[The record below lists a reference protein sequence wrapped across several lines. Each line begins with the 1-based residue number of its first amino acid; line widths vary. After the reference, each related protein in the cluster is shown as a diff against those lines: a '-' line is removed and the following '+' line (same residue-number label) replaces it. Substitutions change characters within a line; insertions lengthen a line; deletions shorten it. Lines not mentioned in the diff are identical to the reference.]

1 MLDKKEPFYQ
11 LSECKDFLDLKEVW
25 LGSVDSAIG
34 SAKVLAVSARHSSGS
49 RLVISMAVPVKRR
62 TLWLVERRWVTPA
75 PSSCWKVVKRLL
87 QEIKHTNKH
96 LKKNVDVLRS
106 FGRTF
111 STFLVSQFIP
121 CFSWFHRFFLGILSF
136 PTYPS
141 VFQVMVEF
149 PCLSLVLI
157 LDFLNC
163 HRDFQF
169 HGMKYQ
175 IFLPPPKK
183 GMAVHQTW
191 GKDGGGREEEV
202 KQSESSRSP
211 PVLWL
216 MLLRNP
222 KIPLYSVFATDKAFL
237 DNFEMS

>member
-62 TLWLVERRWVTPA
+62 TLWPVERRWVTPA

-87 QEIKHTNKH
+87 QEIKNTNKH

-111 STFLVSQFIP
+111 STFLVYSLLFLVSPLFPRNLELPDLSFSFPSHGWIP
-121 CFSWFHRFFLGILSF
+121 LFILSF
-136 PTYPS
+136 NLG
-141 VFQVMVEF
+141 F
-149 PCLSLVLI
+149 PELSPRFSI
-157 LDFLNC
+157 FMAWNIKYFC
-163 HRDFQF
+163 H
-169 HGMKYQ
+169 H
-175 IFLPPPKK
+175 PKRVWRFIK
-183 GMAVHQTW
+183 PEG
-191 GKDGGGREEEV
+191 GGGRRV
-202 KQSESSRSP
+202 NKVRARGHHQC
-211 PVLWL
+211 
-216 MLLRNP
+216 
-222 KIPLYSVFATDKAFL
+222 YG
-237 DNFEMS
+237 

>member
-1 MLDKKEPFYQ
+1 MTWFCRLCNWF
-11 LSECKDFLDLKEVW
+11 SESFSGFCQTFFWQSVGHQHGGACEATYTMASWTTMSHPSTIFLLE
-25 LGSVDSAIG
+25 
-34 SAKVLAVSARHSSGS
+34 SGE
-49 RLVISMAVPVKRR
+49 K
-62 TLWLVERRWVTPA
+62 TPA
-75 PSSCWKVVKRLL
+75 RNQTYK
-87 QEIKHTNKH
+87 QT

-111 STFLVSQFIP
+111 STFLVSQLIP

-191 GKDGGGREEEV
+191 GKDGGGRGEEV

-237 DNFEMS
+237 DYFEMS

>member
-11 LSECKDFLDLKEVW
+11 LSVCKDFLDLKEVW

-121 CFSWFHRFFLGILSF
+121 CFSWFYRFFLIPCSVCCSIQVFSHFETISLAWS
-136 PTYPS
+136 THS
-141 VFQVMVEF
+141 VFVFRPWYRRSYTLYFVPGRFVCPMLQ
-149 PCLSLVLI
+149 
-157 LDFLNC
+157 
-163 HRDFQF
+163 RF
-169 HGMKYQ
+169 H
-175 IFLPPPKK
+175 I
-183 GMAVHQTW
+183 
-191 GKDGGGREEEV
+191 
-202 KQSESSRSP
+202 
-211 PVLWL
+211 
-216 MLLRNP
+216 
-222 KIPLYSVFATDKAFL
+222 III
-237 DNFEMS
+237 

>member
-11 LSECKDFLDLKEVW
+11 LSVCKDFLDLKEVW

-111 STFLVSQFIP
+111 STFLVYSLLFLVSPLFPRNLELPDLSFSFPSHGWIP
-121 CFSWFHRFFLGILSF
+121 LFILSF
-136 PTYPS
+136 NLG
-141 VFQVMVEF
+141 F
-149 PCLSLVLI
+149 PELSPRFSI
-157 LDFLNC
+157 FMAWNIKYFC
-163 HRDFQF
+163 H
-169 HGMKYQ
+169 H
-175 IFLPPPKK
+175 PKRVWRFIK
-183 GMAVHQTW
+183 PE
-191 GKDGGGREEEV
+191 GKTEGGGGRRLNKV
-202 KQSESSRSP
+202 RARGHHQ
-211 PVLWL
+211 
-216 MLLRNP
+216 
-222 KIPLYSVFATDKAFL
+222 YYG
-237 DNFEMS
+237 

>member
-11 LSECKDFLDLKEVW
+11 LSVCKDFLDLKEVW

-163 HRDFQF
+163 PRDFQF
-169 HGMKYQ
+169 SWHEISN
-175 IFLPPPKK
+175 IFATTQK
-183 GMAVHQTW
+183 GY
-191 GKDGGGREEEV
+191 GGSSNLRERRRGRGEEG
-202 KQSESSRSP
+202 KQSESSRSS

>member
-11 LSECKDFLDLKEVW
+11 LSVCKDFLDLKEVW

-111 STFLVSQFIP
+111 STFLVSSSFLAFP
-121 CFSWFHRFFLGILSF
+121 GFTAFS
-136 PTYPS
+136 
-141 VFQVMVEF
+141 
-149 PCLSLVLI
+149 
-157 LDFLNC
+157 
-163 HRDFQF
+163 
-169 HGMKYQ
+169 
-175 IFLPPPKK
+175 
-183 GMAVHQTW
+183 
-191 GKDGGGREEEV
+191 
-202 KQSESSRSP
+202 SESWASQPILQFSKSWSNSP
-211 PVLWL
+211 VYP
-216 MLLRNP
+216 
-222 KIPLYSVFATDKAFL
+222 
-237 DNFEMS
+237 

>member
-11 LSECKDFLDLKEVW
+11 LSVCKDFLDLKEVW

-111 STFLVSQFIP
+111 YVSRFPVHSLLFLVSPLFPRNLELPDLSFSFPSHGRIP
-121 CFSWFHRFFLGILSF
+121 LFILSF
-136 PTYPS
+136 N
-141 VFQVMVEF
+141 FGF
-149 PCLSLVLI
+149 PELSPRFSI
-157 LDFLNC
+157 SWHEISN
-163 HRDFQF
+163 
-169 HGMKYQ
+169 
-175 IFLPPPKK
+175 IFATTQK
-183 GMAVHQTW
+183 GY
-191 GKDGGGREEEV
+191 GGSSNLRERRRGEGGGG
-202 KQSESSRSP
+202 
-211 PVLWL
+211 
-216 MLLRNP
+216 
-222 KIPLYSVFATDKAFL
+222 
-237 DNFEMS
+237 

>member
-11 LSECKDFLDLKEVW
+11 LSVCKDFLDLKEVW

-141 VFQVMVEF
+141 GRIPLFILSFNLGF
-149 PCLSLVLI
+149 PELSPRFSI
-157 LDFLNC
+157 LMAWNIKYFC
-163 HRDFQF
+163 H
-169 HGMKYQ
+169 H
-175 IFLPPPKK
+175 PKRVWRFIK
-183 GMAVHQTW
+183 PE
-191 GKDGGGREEEV
+191 GKTEGGGGRRV
-202 KQSESSRSP
+202 NKVRARGHHQC
-211 PVLWL
+211 
-216 MLLRNP
+216 
-222 KIPLYSVFATDKAFL
+222 YG
-237 DNFEMS
+237 